1 VFTGVSEKSCISRYF
16 FGKFYAAQCNA
27 VRNNLKRDETADKK
41 AFIPLRNKI
50 GMGKTRL
57 IITGAA
63 PCPPYLLEFLK
74 VVVGALVVQG
84 YGMTETAAATNISMP
99 DDPNVGHV
107 GPPLPSNEIKLRD
120 VQDMGYL
127 STNNPPT
134 GEVLVRGANIFG
146 GYFKNEKA
154 TSETLDKDGWI
165 STGDIGRWNP
175 NGSLSIIDRKKNLF
189 KLSQGEYIAAEK
201 IEVAYG
207 KAPVVGQ
214 IWVYGNS
221 YKSFCLAVVVP
232 AADVIAN
239 YCHTNGWWP
248 KPKDQT
254 QPGTTAFAEDFVK
267 VWEGPN
273 KAALKK
279 HVFDTMVEYA
289 KELKGFERLTDIVI
303 EYHIDNMMQGFT
315 EANEC
320 LTPTFKL
327 RRPYLLKRYKDPL
340 KELYATHGEPNKPD
354 EKWPGEP

>member
-1 VFTGVSEKSCISRYF
+1 
-16 FGKFYAAQCNA
+16 
-27 VRNNLKRDETADKK
+27 VRNNLKRDEAADRKV
-41 AFIPLRNKI
+41 FIPLREKI
-50 GMGKTRL
+50 GMRRTRL

-74 VVVGALVVQG
+74 VVSGASVVQG
-84 YGMTETAAATNISMP
+84 YGMTETSAATNISMP

-107 GPPLPSNEIKLRD
+107 GPPLPNNEIKLKD
-120 VQDMGYL
+120 VQDMNYL
-127 STNNPPT
+127 STNKPPT
-134 GEVLVRGANIFG
+134 GEVLVRGANIFS

-154 TSETLDKDGWI
+154 TAETLDKDGWI

-175 NGSLSIIDRKKNLF
+175 NGTLSIIDRKKNLF

-201 IEVAYG
+201 IEAVYA
-207 KAPVVGQ
+207 KAPVTGQ

-232 AADVIAN
+232 DPASIAS
-239 YCHTNGWWP
+239 YCQGLGWWP
-248 KPKDQT
+248 RPKDQT
-254 QPGTTAFAEDFVK
+254 QPGTSLFAEDFVK
-267 VWEGPN
+267 VWEGEH
-273 KAALKK
+273 K
-279 HVFDTMVEYA
+279 
-289 KELKGFERLTDIVI
+289 KELKDHVFAVMKEYEKELKSFERLTDVLI

-327 RRPYLLKRYKDPL
+327 RRPFLLKRYKDQL
-340 KELYATHGEPNKPD
+340 KALYATHGEPNKAD